1 MLRRYGISSF
11 CGLLSASL
19 VCGVLWGQGAAPPKG
34 AGGGKLKPPP
44 KKFSQETEDA
54 FFPDVLKEVG
64 PGRPGG
70 GKPNPGGSTGDTP
83 MNNGGSPEDGGGS
96 GWSGIVSAETLEAE
110 IKNGILAVGPTLESP
125 AKFNTGH
132 RTTREVYSS
141 MALAFAIIADYDKA
155 VRFKDQA
162 PHLREALWKSA
173 GNCKVNSTGAFQ
185 EAKKRLDELERLRNG
200 ESIEL
205 EGEVEKV
212 APFASVADRRELM
225 KRMELAFDKK
235 LKPFTSNGT
244 EFQANAEEALM
255 QAEYLSL
262 IAKVMQHESYEYTDA
277 EDYMGWAKDL
287 EKGATEIKAAV
298 QQNNL
303 PAAQAAAGIITKA
316 CSNCHE
322 NYRG

>member
-1 MLRRYGISSF
+1 MLRRYGVS
-11 CGLLSASL
+11 LS
-19 VCGVLWGQGAAPPKG
+19 CGVLSLALITGVLLGQGATPKSS
-34 AGGGKLKPPP
+34 GKRKPPP
-44 KKFSQETEDA
+44 TKFSQETEDA
-54 FFPDVLKEVG
+54 FFPDVVKEVG

-70 GKPNPGGSTGDTP
+70 GRPTGGGNSGGAP
-83 MNNGGSPEDGGGS
+83 MNNSAGGSEEDGGGN
-96 GWSGIVSAETLEAE
+96 GWSGVVSAETLETE

-141 MALAFAIIADYDKA
+141 MALAFAIIADYDKT

-162 PHLREALWKSA
+162 AHLRDALWKSA
-173 GNCKVNSTGAFQ
+173 NNCKVNSTGAFQ

-205 EGEVEKV
+205 EGEAEKTT
-212 APFASVADRRELM
+212 AFANVADRRELM
-225 KRMELAFDKK
+225 KRMETAFDKK
-235 LKPFTSNGT
+235 LKPYTSNAT
-244 EFQANAEEALM
+244 EFQANAEEGLM
-255 QAEYLSL
+255 QAEFLML
-262 IAKVMQHESYEYTDA
+262 IAKVMQHQSYEYADA
-277 EDYMGWAKDL
+277 EDYLGWAKDL
-287 EKGATEIKAAV
+287 EKGAAELKAAV

-303 PAAQAAAGIITKA
+303 QAAQAAAGVVTKA